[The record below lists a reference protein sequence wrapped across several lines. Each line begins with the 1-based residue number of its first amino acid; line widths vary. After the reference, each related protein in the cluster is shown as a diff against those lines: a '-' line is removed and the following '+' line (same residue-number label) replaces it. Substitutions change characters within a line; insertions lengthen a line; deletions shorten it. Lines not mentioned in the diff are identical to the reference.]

1 MSRFTLRFIPLLAWF
16 FALSAVARA
25 DSFQITFTGIGS
37 GTGQFT
43 TDGVC
48 TMCSPG
54 AGLLTWL
61 VEVGPDTGPNA
72 FDITDDGI
80 ATMTI
85 TYDRLTNSFDS
96 IGTFNSENNDFFILH
111 STLTWSLSS
120 LQGDFSGT
128 YTVAPVAST
137 PEPSTL
143 LPLFLSALALAS
155 GMARRRKTPDVTV
168 LSTPAANP
176 W

>member
-1 MSRFTLRFIPLLAWF
+1 MFRFSLRFIPLLALL
-16 FALSAVARA
+16 FAFSAVARA
-25 DSFQITFTGIGS
+25 DSFQITFTGTGS
-37 GTGQFT
+37 GSGQFT

-61 VEVGPDTGPNA
+61 VDIGPDTGPNA
-72 FDITDDGI
+72 FDITDDGPATATI
-80 ATMTI
+80 A
-85 TYDRLTNSFDS
+85 YDRLTNSFS
-96 IGTFNSENNDFFILH
+96 SVGTFNSENNDFFILH

-128 YTVAPVAST
+128 YAVAPLATT

-143 LPLFLSALALAS
+143 ALLFLSVALVAA
-155 GMARRRKTPDVTV
+155 MAVRRKPHIATT
-168 LSTPAANP
+168 
-176 W
+176 

>member
-1 MSRFTLRFIPLLAWF
+1 MFRSTLRFIPLLALL
-16 FALSAVARA
+16 FALSAVAKA
-25 DSFQITFTGIGS
+25 DSFQITFTGTGS

-48 TMCSPG
+48 TLCSPG
-54 AGLLTWL
+54 AGLFTWL
-61 VEVGPDTGPNA
+61 VNIGPDTGPNA
-72 FDITDDGI
+72 FDITDDGP
-80 ATMTI
+80 ATATI
-85 TYDRLTNSFDS
+85 TYDRLTNSFSS

-128 YTVAPVAST
+128 YAVAPLATT

-143 LPLFLSALALAS
+143 TLLSLSILVLAAA
-155 GMARRRKTPDVTV
+155 MARRRKPYNATI
-168 LSTPAANP
+168 
-176 W
+176 

>member
-1 MSRFTLRFIPLLAWF
+1 MPRFTLRFIPLLAWF

>member
-1 MSRFTLRFIPLLAWF
+1 MSRFTLRFIPLLALLL
-16 FALSAVARA
+16 ALSAVASA
-25 DSFQITFTGIGS
+25 DSFQITFTGVGS

-128 YTVAPVAST
+128 YTVAPLAST

>member
-1 MSRFTLRFIPLLAWF
+1 MSRFTLRFIPLLALL

-120 LQGDFSGT
+120 LQGDFSRT

-143 LPLFLSALALAS
+143 LLLFLSALALAS
-155 GMARRRKTPDVTV
+155 GMAWRRKTPYVTV

>member
-1 MSRFTLRFIPLLAWF
+1 MSRFTLRFIPLLALLL
-16 FALSAVARA
+16 ALSAVASA
-25 DSFQITFTGIGS
+25 DSFQITFTGVGS

-143 LPLFLSALALAS
+143 LLLFLSALVLVGAIAW
-155 GMARRRKTPDVTV
+155 RCKTPYATI
-168 LSTPAANP
+168 
-176 W
+176 

>member
-1 MSRFTLRFIPLLAWF
+1 MSRFTLRFIPLLALLL
-16 FALSAVARA
+16 ALSAVASA
-25 DSFQITFTGIGS
+25 DSFQITFTGVGS

-111 STLTWSLSS
+111 SNLTWSLSS

>member
-1 MSRFTLRFIPLLAWF
+1 
-16 FALSAVARA
+16 
-25 DSFQITFTGIGS
+25 
-37 GTGQFT
+37 
-43 TDGVC
+43 
-48 TMCSPG
+48 
-54 AGLLTWL
+54 
-61 VEVGPDTGPNA
+61 
-72 FDITDDGI
+72 
-80 ATMTI
+80 MTI

>member
-1 MSRFTLRFIPLLAWF
+1 MSRFTLRFIPLLALL

-72 FDITDDGI
+72 FDIT
-80 ATMTI
+80 
-85 TYDRLTNSFDS
+85 R
-96 IGTFNSENNDFFILH
+96 
-111 STLTWSLSS
+111 
-120 LQGDFSGT
+120 
-128 YTVAPVAST
+128 
-137 PEPSTL
+137 
-143 LPLFLSALALAS
+143 
-155 GMARRRKTPDVTV
+155 
-168 LSTPAANP
+168 
-176 W
+176 

>member
-1 MSRFTLRFIPLLAWF
+1 MSRFTLRFIPLLALF

-54 AGLLTWL
+54 
-61 VEVGPDTGPNA
+61 P
-72 FDITDDGI
+72 
-80 ATMTI
+80 
-85 TYDRLTNSFDS
+85 
-96 IGTFNSENNDFFILH
+96 
-111 STLTWSLSS
+111 WSLSS

-137 PEPSTL
+137 SEPSTL
-143 LPLFLSALALAS
+143 LLLFLSALALAS
-155 GMARRRKTPDVTV
+155 GMAWRRKTPYVTV

>member
-1 MSRFTLRFIPLLAWF
+1 MSRFTLRFIPLLALL

-128 YTVAPVAST
+128 YTVAPLAST

-143 LPLFLSALALAS
+143 LLLFLSALSALVLA
-155 GMARRRKTPDVTV
+155 GAIACRRKTPYATI
-168 LSTPAANP
+168 
-176 W
+176 

>member
-1 MSRFTLRFIPLLAWF
+1 MSRFTLRFIPLLALL
-16 FALSAVARA
+16 FALSPVASA
-25 DSFQITFTGIGS
+25 DSFQITLTGFGS

-143 LPLFLSALALAS
+143 LLLFLSALALAS
-155 GMARRRKTPDVTV
+155 GMAWRRKTPYVTV

>member
-1 MSRFTLRFIPLLAWF
+1 VSRFTLRFIPLLALL

-25 DSFQITFTGIGS
+25 DSFQITFTGAS

-43 TDGVC
+43 TFGAC

-61 VEVGPDTGPNA
+61 VSIGPDTGPNA
-72 FDITDDGI
+72 FDITDDGP
-80 ATMTI
+80 ATVTI
-85 TYDRLTNSFDS
+85 TSDRLTNSLNS

-111 STLTWSLSS
+111 STFTWSLSS

-128 YTVAPVAST
+128 YAVSPLVST

-143 LPLFLSALALAS
+143 LLLFLSSLVLACA
-155 GMARRRKTPDVTV
+155 MAWRRQAPY
-168 LSTPAANP
+168 AAT
-176 W
+176 

>member
-1 MSRFTLRFIPLLAWF
+1 MSRFTLRFIPMLAWF

-143 LPLFLSALALAS
+143 LLLFLSALALAS
-155 GMARRRKTPDVTV
+155 GMAWRRKTPYVTV

>member
-1 MSRFTLRFIPLLAWF
+1 MSRFTLRFIPLLALL
-16 FALSAVARA
+16 FALSAVAGA

-85 TYDRLTNSFDS
+85 TYHRLTNSFDS
-96 IGTFNSENNDFFILH
+96 SGTFNSENNDFFILH

-128 YTVAPVAST
+128 YTVAPLAST

-143 LPLFLSALALAS
+143 LLLFLSALVLVGAIAW
-155 GMARRRKTPDVTV
+155 RRQTPYATI
-168 LSTPAANP
+168 
-176 W
+176 

>member
-1 MSRFTLRFIPLLAWF
+1 MFRFTVRLMPLLALL
-16 FALSAVARA
+16 FALSAVAKA
-25 DSFQITFTGIGS
+25 DSFQITFSGTGS

-72 FDITDDGI
+72 FDITDDGP
-80 ATMTI
+80 ATVTI

-96 IGTFNSENNDFFILH
+96 IGTFNSENRDFFIMH
-111 STLTWSLSS
+111 SDLNWSLSS

-128 YTVAPVAST
+128 YVVAPAGT

-143 LPLFLSALALAS
+143 LLLCLSSLMLAGA
-155 GMARRRKTPDVTV
+155 MVWRRRC
-168 LSTPAANP
+168 P
-176 W
+176 WPHSERLLHSD

>member
-1 MSRFTLRFIPLLAWF
+1 MSRFTLRFIPLLALLF
-16 FALSAVARA
+16 TLSTVAKA
-25 DSFQITFTGIGS
+25 DSFQITFTGTGS

-61 VEVGPDTGPNA
+61 VSVGPDTGPNA
-72 FDITDDGI
+72 FDITDDGP
-80 ATMTI
+80 ATVTI
-85 TYDRLTNSFDS
+85 TYDRLTNSFSS

-128 YTVAPVAST
+128 YAVAPLVTT

-143 LPLFLSALALAS
+143 ALLFLSVLMLAA
-155 GMARRRKTPDVTV
+155 AIACRRKPYNATI
-168 LSTPAANP
+168 
-176 W
+176 